1 MRRTL
6 EAVYKIMAA
15 RPATAARPAKAVW
28 RAAPAD
34 DEDVEEEVAVPLEA
48 LPEAEVEALETTDE
62 IDDSTLESTE
72 EPLDSTELRPAEAE
86 APAPTAVKTVVKPT
100 VVEKVELPEV
110 TTETIGD
117 VVTAEEEPVS
127 VAPAPP
133 AP

>member
-1 MRRTL
+1 MYAMEEEQPQQPTRVTEQVEL
-6 EAVYKIMAA
+6 DPEMVADIEDIVQNEPLK
-15 RPATAARPAKAVW
+15 ATATSPAPVAEPTATKA
-28 RAAPAD
+28 
-34 DEDVEEEVAVPLEA
+34 
-48 LPEAEVEALETTDE
+48 PEGQT
-62 IDDSTLESTE
+62 
-72 EPLDSTELRPAEAE
+72 E